1 MSTNCEQKLP
11 TVKAFVYAF
20 DPIMVEK
27 YPEKFAENPPKARY
41 MEILQEG
48 ANYFSLDRRFVEIIH
63 LNIEIIP
70 RKPLN
75 ELKRLKLPEG
85 SLPAWNFQMM
95 QENDKENKEIIFL
108 ALNNKIVRFDL
119 NGITENIH
127 FIRKDRG
134 THFAFQIA
142 SKYWYEPKY
151 GVSKQVEDM

>member
-1 MSTNCEQKLP
+1 
-11 TVKAFVYAF
+11 
-20 DPIMVEK
+20 
-27 YPEKFAENPPKARY
+27 

-48 ANYFSLDRRFVEIIH
+48 ANYFSLDGTFVETK
-63 LNIEIIP
+63 LEIIP

-75 ELKRLKLPEG
+75 KIKILNLPEG
-85 SLPAWNFQMM
+85 SSPEWNFQMM

-119 NGITENIH
+119 NGITENTH

-134 THFAFQIA
+134 TNFAFQIA

-151 GVSKQVEDM
+151 GVPKQVEDMEEEPLGTN